1 MKTIMLV
8 KEVLEESGR
17 DNSSLI
23 VKVTDLVKNNFSA
36 LEVGRVIELYGGNLE
51 LGETI
56 YQRLEKG
63 DNYKSQ

>member
-8 KEVLEESGR
+8 KEVLEESGL

-23 VKVTDLVKNNFSA
+23 VKVTDLVNNNFSA